1 MVRTRRAFIATV
13 GGAALAGC
21 TGERDPGA
29 DEVEENGAG
38 DGGDEPEG
46 GAEGSG
52 SEPEVGSVSLL
63 LNWRISG
70 LHAPYFAALSNGFY
84 EEEGFDEVEIESG
97 QGSDFA
103 AQQVAIGNTEFAIS
117 SSDQVLNVAS
127 RELSP
132 RCVGVVMQH
141 NPVVL
146 FAPAD
151 RFDEFE
157 PGALG
162 GVTVGSGPGMVR
174 QMAEAYLE
182 HHGVLEDVEYVDSG
196 FDTVQQLLTGEID
209 VAGGVFSDVVDAEH
223 QGEEIE
229 RLAVGDAIPSY
240 GHQVAVDAGF
250 AEENPETVRSFLRA
264 TARGAVEADRD
275 PEAAIDALVDRQPEL
290 EEVREN
296 QRDKWDLMRE
306 EYMPS
311 PAVEANGWGWS
322 EPEPW
327 ERTHET
333 LDEGGFFEGEVDPDT
348 VWTNALLDTEYE
360 YIADYVD
367 LTGE

>member
-1 MVRTRRAFIATV
+1 MQHTRRAFV
-13 GGAALAGC
+13 GAIGGVALAGC
-21 TGERDPGA
+21 TGERDPGVE
-29 DEVEENGAG
+29 DEV
-38 DGGDEPEG
+38 DGGSNQGESE
-46 GAEGSG
+46 SG
-52 SEPEVGSVSLL
+52 DDADAPDPEVGSVSLL

-117 SSDQVLNVAS
+117 SSDQVLNVGS

-132 RCVGVVMQH
+132 RCVGVVMQR

-146 FAPAD
+146 FSPAG
-151 RFDEFE
+151 RFDGFE
-157 PGALG
+157 PEALD

-229 RLAVGDAIPSY
+229 RLEVGEVIPSY
-240 GHQVAVDAGF
+240 GHQVAVEAGF

-275 PEAAIDALVDRQPEL
+275 PEAAVDALVDRQPEL

-296 QRDKWDLMRE
+296 QRDKWDLMHE
-306 EYMPS
+306 EYMSS
-311 PAVEANGWGWS
+311 PAVEENGWGWS

-327 ERTHET
+327 KRTHET
-333 LDEGGFFEGEVDPDT
+333 LEAGGFFEGEVDPDT
-348 VWTNALLDTEYE
+348 VWTNALLDAEYE
-360 YIADYVD
+360 YIADYAD

>member
-1 MVRTRRAFIATV
+1 MQHTRRAFV
-13 GGAALAGC
+13 GAIGGVARAGC
-21 TGERDPGA
+21 TGERDTGVE
-29 DEVEENGAG
+29 DEV
-38 DGGDEPEG
+38 DGGSNQGESE
-46 GAEGSG
+46 SG
-52 SEPEVGSVSLL
+52 DDADAPDPEVGSVSLL

-117 SSDQVLNVAS
+117 SSDQVLNVGS

-132 RCVGVVMQH
+132 RCVGVVMQR

-146 FAPAD
+146 FSPAG
-151 RFDEFE
+151 RFDGFE
-157 PGALG
+157 PEALD

-229 RLAVGDAIPSY
+229 RLEVGEVIPSY
-240 GHQVAVDAGF
+240 GHQVAVEAGF

-264 TARGAVEADRD
+264 TARGWAAATND
-275 PEAAIDALVDRQPEL
+275 PGEAIDALVARNATL
-290 EEVREN
+290 ERRREIERLKFETAAERLQFTEHVR
-296 QRDKWDLMRE
+296 R
-306 EYMPS
+306 
-311 PAVEANGWGWS
+311 AGWGNHDGERWRRLGGMLAETELLEGAI
-322 EPEPW
+322 EP
-327 ERTHET
+327 
-333 LDEGGFFEGEVDPDT
+333 DDA
-348 VWTNALLDTEYE
+348 WTNAFLDTDANAIRGY
-360 YIADYVD
+360 ADRR
-367 LTGE
+367 